1 MHFAM
6 LAAGVLLAAAG
17 MTAPAFSAPGDN
29 PATKRHSA
37 PATAAKKKAIQPLK
51 LPSWEQCYAMSRERG
66 FDHEHDEWLQS
77 IADCQEGKIPL

>member
-1 MHFAM
+1 MRFA
-6 LAAGVLLAAAG
+6 LGAAGVLLAAVS
-17 MTAPAFSAPGDN
+17 MTVPAISASDDN

-37 PATAAKKKAIQPLK
+37 PTAAAKKKAVQPLK
-51 LPSWEQCYAMSRERG
+51 RPSWEDCYAMSRQRG